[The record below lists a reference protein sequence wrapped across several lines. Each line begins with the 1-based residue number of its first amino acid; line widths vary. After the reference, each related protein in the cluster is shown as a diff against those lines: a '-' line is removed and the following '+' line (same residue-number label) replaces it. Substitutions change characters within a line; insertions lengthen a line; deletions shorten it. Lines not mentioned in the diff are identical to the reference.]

1 MKVDRILAVAF
12 LVSLG
17 LESAGEFDDAKLVDR
32 LRQAPDKIDEDKVDA
47 KFKALYNGLE
57 KLGADDEITLSGGSK
72 KGHVSKVDKAVDK
85 AAKAAKGD
93 TAEPKPAKAK
103 KAKAVKEPKPAKPA
117 KPAKPVKEA
126 VEKDAFGFRK
136 TSIRS
141 KILAALSGSPKDLD
155 AIAKEAGVK
164 EKAAKSLLGWAQR
177 QGFAAS
183 ERTVSYT
190 LVKKS

>member
-1 MKVDRILAVAF
+1 MKVDRMMAVAF

-32 LRQAPDKIDEDKVDA
+32 LRLAPDKIDEDKVDS
-47 KFKALYNGLE
+47 KFKALYNGLD
-57 KLGADDEITLSGGSK
+57 KLGADDDIQLSGGSK
-72 KGHVSKVDKAVDK
+72 KDRVSKVDKALDK
-85 AAKAAKGD
+85 AAKKAKG
-93 TAEPKPAKAK
+93 AVVESKPAKAK
-103 KAKAVKEPKPAKPA
+103 KVKAVKEPKPAKPA
-117 KPAKPVKEA
+117 KPVKPA

-136 TSIRS
+136 TSIRA
-141 KILAALSGSPKDLD
+141 KILAALSGSPKDLE

-190 LVKKS
+190 LTKKS